1 MSTFLSQ
8 DKRGLVMFVKLQ
20 AYKIGKI
27 TQHTVGTTAI
37 EIELQS
43 GAVIIQNQSS
53 DKIMYVKE
61 KTTDGLAVTSATGFA
76 VYPQTQSMP
85 LTGDTLSIITTAAA
99 QTIAVIRLE

>member
-1 MSTFLSQ
+1 MYA
-8 DKRGLVMFVKLQ
+8 KLE

-43 GAVIIQNQSS
+43 GAVIIQNQSA

-61 KTTDGLAVTSATGFA
+61 KTVDGTAVTATTGFA

-99 QTIAVIRLE
+99 QKIAIIRLR